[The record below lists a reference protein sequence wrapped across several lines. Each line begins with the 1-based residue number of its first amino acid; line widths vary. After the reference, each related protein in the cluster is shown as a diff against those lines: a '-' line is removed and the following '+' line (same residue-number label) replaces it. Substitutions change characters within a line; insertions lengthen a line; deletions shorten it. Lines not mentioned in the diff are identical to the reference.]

1 MLDLEVKELL
11 DQLLLLP
18 TDLDAIEKLLKKKKK
33 KGYYGNFKRFKID
46 TIG

>member
-18 TDLDAIEKLLKKKKK
+18 TDLDAIAKQLKSEL
-33 KGYYGNFKRFKID
+33 
-46 TIG
+46 